1 MKKLFFTLALLVM
14 TIVMSCEK
22 EHCWGCTQITI
33 YEIPGYLPD
42 TTIVKS
48 IRCDLTEKTVT
59 DMEHWLTYR
68 AEECLNGTLVTIH
81 SSYHCMEATCW
92 EVK

>member
-1 MKKLFFTLALLVM
+1 MKKVFLTLALLM
-14 TIVMSCEK
+14 IVILSCEK

-33 YEIPGYLPD
+33 YDIPGYLPD
-42 TTIVKS
+42 TNVVKS
-48 IRCDLTEKTVT
+48 VRCDLTKETVN
-59 DMEHWLTYR
+59 DMEHWLTYD
-68 AEECLNGTLVTIH
+68 ATECINGTIVNIH

>member
-1 MKKLFFTLALLVM
+1 
-14 TIVMSCEK
+14 MSCEEK
-22 EHCWGCTQITI
+22 EVCWGCTQITV

-48 IRCDLTEKTVT
+48 VRCDLAEETVNN
-59 DMEHWLTYR
+59 MENWLTYN
-68 AEECLNGTLVTIH
+68 AEECINGTIVYIH

-92 EVK
+92 DE